1 MANLAGQRTGAQIVS
16 AVDSILF
23 NKTSGS
29 ANTYPTSTT
38 ILELINRYYKTFV
51 DKYQFLWAMKS
62 TTASTSSGVTL
73 LTMPDDCIQVYQMQI
88 RANGRYLQFLPR
100 KTFERM
106 FPAGWTS
113 VGNSQPIYYV
123 EAAPASNNAIQ
134 FDLFPTPDATY
145 TINYDYR
152 ARFTP
157 LVGSTEVSVIPPEYD
172 MYLIYG
178 PAMEGLIMLG
188 DPRAKQYAE
197 LLDET
202 DKRAWMANERLTDY
216 QNSFSEAPT
225 AYEYGLRP
233 GQVLP
238 YLPNA

>member
-16 AVDSILF
+16 AVDAILF
-23 NKTSGS
+23 NKSSGS
-29 ANTYPTSTT
+29 STTYPTSTM
-38 ILELINRYYKTFV
+38 ILELINRYYKAFV

-62 TTASTSSGVTL
+62 TTINTVAGTTGI
-73 LTMPDDCIQVYQMQI
+73 TMPDDVVQVYQMQI

-100 KTFERM
+100 KQFERD

-134 FDLFPTPDATY
+134 FDLFPTPDAIY

-157 LVGSTEVSVIPPEYD
+157 LAGSTEVSVIPPEYD

-178 PAMEGLIMLG
+178 PAVEGLLMQG
-188 DPRAKQYAE
+188 DPRAKQFAE
-197 LLDET
+197 LLEDA
-202 DKRAWMANERLTDY
+202 DKRAWLANEKLTDY
-216 QNSFSEAPT
+216 QNSFQEAPSV
-225 AYEYGLRP
+225 YGYGLRP

-238 YLPNA
+238 YLNQ